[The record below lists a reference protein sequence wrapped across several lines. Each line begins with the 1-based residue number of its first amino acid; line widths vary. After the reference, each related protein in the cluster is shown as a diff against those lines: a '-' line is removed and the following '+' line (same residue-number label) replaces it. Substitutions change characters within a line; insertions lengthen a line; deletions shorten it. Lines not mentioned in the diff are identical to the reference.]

1 MELFDHINYS
11 DFYIKKMIDTI
22 SQKSLFDINLIIV
35 CKTISR
41 DSILT
46 FVKIVKLILLTADS
60 KKLIGQ

>member
-41 DSILT
+41 DSI
-46 FVKIVKLILLTADS
+46 
-60 KKLIGQ
+60 